1 MSSVNAFSRG
11 TCEVHEL
18 TIRRDTPGL
27 RRTFDCQSGSESE
40 YWRSRASRYL
50 DVAAIAGLAGLV
62 VLLLDVLFPVPF
74 PLSAV
79 IAVVAVV
86 AVAVVV
92 IWCRRN
98 YVAAMDFAVWSLE
111 AGHES

>member
-1 MSSVNAFSRG
+1 MAV
-11 TCEVHEL
+11 
-18 TIRRDTPGL
+18 
-27 RRTFDCQSGSESE
+27 
-40 YWRSRASRYL
+40 
-50 DVAAIAGLAGLV
+50 IAGLAGLV

>member
-18 TIRRDTPGL
+18 TIRRDTPVS
-27 RRTFDCQSGSESE
+27 RRTFSGSESE

-50 DVAAIAGLAGLV
+50 DVAVIAGLAGLV

-92 IWCRRN
+92 VWCRRN

>member
-1 MSSVNAFSRG
+1 MSSVNAFPRG

-18 TIRRDTPGL
+18 TIRHDTPGT
-27 RRTFDCQSGSESE
+27 RRTSESE

-50 DVAAIAGLAGLV
+50 DVAVIAGLAGLV

>member
-1 MSSVNAFSRG
+1 MSSVVAG
-11 TCEVHEL
+11 TCEVHGFDV
-18 TIRRDTPGL
+18 TRGTPVS
-27 RRTFDCQSGSESE
+27 RRTFSGSSVSESE

-50 DVAAIAGLAGLV
+50 DVAVLAGLAGLV

-79 IAVVAVV
+79 IAVAAVV

-92 IWCRRN
+92 VWCRRN
-98 YVAAMDFAVWSLE
+98 FSAAMDFAVWSLE

>member
-1 MSSVNAFSRG
+1 MSSVNAFPRG

-50 DVAAIAGLAGLV
+50 DVAVIAGLAGLV

-86 AVAVVV
+86 V

>member
-1 MSSVNAFSRG
+1 MSSVDTLLSR

-18 TIRRDTPGL
+18 TIRRDTPGP

>member
-1 MSSVNAFSRG
+1 MSSVNALSRG

-18 TIRRDTPGL
+18 TIRRDTPGP
-27 RRTFDCQSGSESE
+27 RRTFSGSSGSESE

-50 DVAAIAGLAGLV
+50 DVAVITCLAGLV

-74 PLSAV
+74 PLSAT
-79 IAVVAVV
+79 IAVAAVV
-86 AVAVVV
+86 AVALVVV
-92 IWCRRN
+92 WCWRN